1 MMLREPS
8 PSMLG
13 KCQRDRGK
21 IDPSGRESSSSILRN
36 ETVQQSASITSRAK
50 AASFDWGLLIVG
62 VSPTAVNQPR
72 IRLHWKPFFFRLG
85 QSTYCTT
92 SARLLCRCAPAILW
106 SWNFAWSY
114 WLMIFSARW
123 NFAFISQPHTCI
135 GCSSLLA
142 PSAMKQK
149 LKIHSSHFAR
159 TALPLQSI
167 WSMQLTLILS
177 LLYSQISC
185 AWSTPFWAM
194 EQVVADQ
201 TLSFLP
207 LILTRRPLVIIH
219 RSTTPICD
227 SHARQMK
234 IN

>member
-177 LLYSQISC
+177 LLYSQNILRLIDAILSDGTGCCWSNFKLSSVNINPTSACNNSSIDHANMRLSC
-185 AWSTPFWAM
+185 TAN
-194 EQVVADQ
+194 ED
-201 TLSFLP
+201 
-207 LILTRRPLVIIH
+207 
-219 RSTTPICD
+219 
-227 SHARQMK
+227 
-234 IN
+234 